1 MQLLK
6 APFLAYW
13 IATVFPEVI
22 NDTKGNINPFWTI
35 WAYTLLISVWIC
47 KNIPPEISAFCELL
61 LRYFFSFFPIEF
73 QETECKGKLVVVFK
87 TKLFFSPLP
96 PPPPPMWTG
105 LFWSTSPILS
115 QTFRNCAL
123 AISPWIR
130 PLFRSDQTK
139 TLDLAFRL
147 ASWSKVFLRT
157 SLSLM
162 RENSYGSTYAPSNIR
177 PAVFFFLFFVS
188 STGNCYARAK
198 ERDGYWRAFLQE
210 VTVFGPRK

>member
-1 MQLLK
+1 MQEHTPRNLSFLWTSLK
-6 APFLAYW
+6 VFFFL
-13 IATVFPEVI
+13 
-22 NDTKGNINPFWTI
+22 
-35 WAYTLLISVWIC
+35 
-47 KNIPPEISAFCELL
+47 
-61 LRYFFSFFPIEF
+61 FPIEF

-87 TKLFFSPLP
+87 TKLFFLPLSS
-96 PPPPPMWTG
+96 PPPPMWTR

-188 STGNCYARAK
+188 STGSCYTRAK